1 MVAELV
7 FIACVVGIVTEALHG
22 FLVGVGVHTEGFGKL
37 APRTRS
43 AAVPS
48 LAEPLVCAK
57 RPTREVQFEP

>member
-7 FIACVVGIVTEALHG
+7 FIACVVGVVTEALHG

-48 LAEPLVCAK
+48 LAEPLVCA
-57 RPTREVQFEP
+57 